1 MAEFTDPYLGPATGQ
16 LRNQLGATTR
26 AELDAAEGA
35 LTFAR
40 AVELG
45 DTPAP
50 ATGDLAEFRAIHRH
64 LFQDVYEWAGELRTV
79 DLRKN
84 VAGAEHF
91 LPVSM
96 IDRAAGFAADELRS
110 DGMLRGMPRD
120 RFVDRLSYHYDQWNY
135 IHPFREGNGRTQRLF
150 WNRVAADAGWNL
162 DWRSVQGTVND
173 AASRTAAESRDFGP
187 LRAMFDQIV
196 TERDDRDRRDVD
208 RLGLRPPGLDPTDAA
223 RIAGMDTP
231 TPPRAASPRGRGP
244 ADYGSSQ
251 MRRGPSIDPG
261 QGLGR

>member
-1 MAEFTDPYLGPATGQ
+1 MAEFTDPYLDPTTGL
-16 LRNQLGATTR
+16 LRNQVGARTR
-26 AELDAAEGA
+26 TDLDAAEA
-35 LTFAR
+35 HLTAAR
-40 AVELG
+40 AVELV
-45 DTPAP
+45 DTPIR
-50 ATGDLAEFRAIHRH
+50 ATRDLSEFRAIHRH

-96 IDRAAGFAADELRS
+96 IDRAAGFAADELRH
-110 DGMLRGMPRD
+110 DGMLRGLPRE

-162 DWRSVQGTVND
+162 DWRSVQGAVND
-173 AASRTAAESRDFGP
+173 AASRAAAESRDLGP

-196 TERDDRDRRDVD
+196 TERDDRGRGDVD
-208 RLGLRPPGLDPTDAA
+208 RLGLRPPGLTPQDAA
-223 RIAGMDTP
+223 RVAGMDTP
-231 TPPRAASPRGRGP
+231 APPRAAPPSPGQPSAYGSAPRGVT
-244 ADYGSSQ
+244 
-251 MRRGPSIDPG
+251 RRGPSA
-261 QGLGR
+261 GLGR